1 MNSEKKIDTET
12 DREIKKTSVLGQKLA
27 IVEKM
32 FEDKS
37 RELYFSR
44 EKLATANEALQKQ
57 AVELGRLNA
66 QLEAAN
72 KELEAFSYSV
82 SHDLRAPLR
91 TMDGFSR
98 NLMQKYGGQLDD
110 QANHYLERI
119 RVGCQRM
126 GQLIQDMLNLSRL
139 TRYEMKHDAVN
150 LSCLAKQVAED
161 LKQNDPS
168 RQVRFVIADGMTVI
182 GTKDLL
188 HIVLENLL
196 GNAWKFT
203 SKHTTGVI
211 EFGVAL
217 KEGKRSY
224 FIKDDGAGFDMNHVG
239 QLFGAFQR
247 LHQSTEFS
255 GTGIGLASV
264 QRIIHRHQGRIWA
277 MGEIEKGATFFF
289 TLNEGGANG

>member
-1 MNSEKKIDTET
+1 MNLEKKLDGEM
-12 DREIKKTSVLGQKLA
+12 DGGKKKTSLLEQKLA

-37 RELYFSR
+37 RELYLSR
-44 EKLATANEALQKQ
+44 ETLATANDALQKQ
-57 AVELGRLNA
+57 AIELSRLNT

-98 NLMQKYGGQLDD
+98 NLLQKYSGRLDD

-119 RVGCQRM
+119 RAGCQRM

-139 TRYEMKHDAVN
+139 TRHEMKHERID
-150 LSCLAKQVAED
+150 LSSLAKSVAEE
-161 LKQNDPS
+161 LKQSDSS
-168 RQVRFVIADGMTVI
+168 RQVKFTIADGMTAN
-182 GTKDLL
+182 GTQDLL

-203 SKHTTGVI
+203 SKHATAVI
-211 EFGVAL
+211 EFGAVL
-217 KEGKRSY
+217 ENGQQTY
-224 FIKDDGAGFDMNHVG
+224 FIKDDGAGFDINHVG

-277 MGEIEKGATFFF
+277 TGKVEKGATFFF
-289 TLNEGGANG
+289 TLNERGANG